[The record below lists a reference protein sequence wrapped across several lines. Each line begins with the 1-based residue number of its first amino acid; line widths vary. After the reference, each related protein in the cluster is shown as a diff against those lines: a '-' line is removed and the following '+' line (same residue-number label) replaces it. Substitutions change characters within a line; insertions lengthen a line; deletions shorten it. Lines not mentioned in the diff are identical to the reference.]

1 MSRHDDADQGPQLVH
16 IATLGSTA
24 LPDRLDGVALIL
36 RMPSGNGAGAGA
48 DHAALSDWIRLCRNE
63 DCAIITASVTDGNED
78 LPPNGVDGFV
88 SFDMQGDMAMR
99 EDFPEMQIIAANV
112 SSRHLAMQ
120 AGDLGADALF
130 FGDLRA
136 GTLDGMQAATD
147 HDLAEWWVEIMQV
160 PCIIPVASAAEDPDY
175 APEFIAVPLP

>member
-1 MSRHDDADQGPQLVH
+1 MARHDDDDQGPQLVH
-16 IATLGSTA
+16 LATLGVTA

-36 RMPSGNGAGAGA
+36 RMPLGAGGEK
-48 DHAALSDWIRLCRNE
+48 AAMADWIRLCSKE
-63 DCAIITASVTDGNED
+63 DCALLTASVAEGAED

-88 SFDMQGDMAMR
+88 SFDMQADKALR
-99 EDFPEMQIIAANV
+99 DDFPDLQIIAANLP
-112 SSRHLAMQ
+112 SRHAAMQ

-136 GTLDGMQAATD
+136 DTLEGMQAGTD
-147 HDLAEWWVEIMQV
+147 HDLAEWWVEIMEV